1 MIESLR
7 GRRRTH
13 RCGDLRPEHAGMRAR
28 LAGWAHRVRDHG
40 GVIFLDLRDR
50 FGITQVVFRPE
61 HLGEEV
67 MQRAR
72 SIGSEYV
79 VFVEGKV
86 LNRPRGSEKRD
97 QAARRAALR
106 QAPGA
111 LPVLRL
117 KARLNA
123 GSDSYPT
130 RVATTP
136 TGRSVVCSRWLA
148 SWFRQRAI

>member
-1 MIESLR
+1 MIEALR
-7 GRRRTH
+7 GRKRTH

-79 VFVEGKV
+79 VMVEGKV
-86 LNRPRGSEKRD
+86 LIPSSPRTVAGRPVVVSMMVTTAPSTAAPVRLSKTRPKGSM
-97 QAARRAALR
+97 RAAS
-106 QAPGA
+106 
-111 LPVLRL
+111 
-117 KARLNA
+117 K
-123 GSDSYPT
+123 
-130 RVATTP
+130 
-136 TGRSVVCSRWLA
+136 LA
-148 SWFRQRAI
+148 SLPSNASE